1 MAQTGI
7 DLNLFNILAEQ
18 QDREWTLEQLAE
30 KTKAEP
36 ALLCM
41 PFPHILHATS

>member
-18 QDREWTLEQLAE
+18 QDKEWTLEQLAE
-30 KTKAEP
+30 KTGSEP
-36 ALLCM
+36 ALLCKIA
-41 PFPHILHATS
+41 FG